1 MAHAPTPTSP
11 SEGRPRV
18 SAVVLN
24 SVSHDSRVLKEA
36 ESLVRAGYDV
46 EVFGIQDNRVGDPVT
61 TLESGLVIRRADWKC
76 RAYSALALSI
86 RAGGILLFI
95 LAVVAYSVIFLHH
108 LRLVAF
114 LMSPAFIFAV
124 GLLPLLAIPVVFH
137 RKAWRFEKVAWN
149 LRGTEPASEPATPR
163 SVLVTGQLLNPSHW
177 KLGPRLAAI
186 GEFLRRRLFQH
197 VQEQA
202 MLALIEEFRPTI
214 VHCHDLHTIGFGLK
228 LKRRLGA
235 KVVYDSHELFENQSM
250 ISRSAAARARRRQRS
265 AASRLDGFITVN
277 ESIART
283 LRDRY
288 PALPEPV
295 VICNATPL
303 PAEPVLDDGR
313 LREAAGVP
321 AHERILLY
329 QGGFAARRGLE
340 ALVRAAPLLPAG
352 WTLVMM
358 GWGSLESRLRAV
370 AAEVDPAGE
379 RIRFIPPAPREELA
393 AWTAGGDLGVIPY
406 ENTCLNHWF
415 CSPNKLWEYPV
426 AGVPILASPFPELR
440 GIIEPH
446 GIGRLIDDPPSP
458 RGIADA
464 VAAITPEDLASMKA
478 NCRRFITGDNWSV
491 YDRRLVSLY
500 DDLRTSANRRV
511 KAPALAP
518 GDESLTKVVTDS

>member
-1 MAHAPTPTSP
+1 MAHDPTPTSP
-11 SEGRPRV
+11 DTGQPRV
-18 SAVVLN
+18 AAVVRN
-24 SVSHDSRVLKEA
+24 SVSHDARVIKEA
-36 ESLVRAGYDV
+36 ESLVRAGYHV
-46 EVFGIQDNRVGDPVT
+46 EVFGIQDNRVDDPVT
-61 TLESGLVIRRADWKC
+61 TLESGLVIRRADWKS
-76 RAYSALALSI
+76 RAYSSLALAI
-86 RAGGILLFI
+86 WACGILLFA
-95 LAVVAYSVIFLHH
+95 LAIVAYSAIFLHWP
-108 LRLVAF
+108 RVVAF
-114 LMSPAFIFAV
+114 LMSPAVIYAV
-124 GLLPLLAIPVVFH
+124 GLLPLLTIPVVFH
-137 RKAWRFEKVAWN
+137 RKARRFNQVSRN
-149 LRGTEPASEPATPR
+149 LRRTGPTTESAKR
-163 SVLVTGQLLNPSHW
+163 SHW
-177 KLGPRLAAI
+177 KLRPRLVAI
-186 GEFLRRRLFQH
+186 GEFLRRRLFRH
-197 VQEQA
+197 AQEEA
-202 MLALIEEFRPTI
+202 MLALIEAFRPTI
-214 VHCHDLHTIGFGLK
+214 VHCHDLHTIDIGLR
-228 LKRRLGA
+228 LKRRFGA

-265 AASRLDGFITVN
+265 AAPRLDGFITVN

-295 VICNATPL
+295 VIRNATPL
-303 PAEPVLDDGR
+303 PVEPVLDDGR
-313 LREAAGVP
+313 LRDAAGVP
-321 AHERILLY
+321 SHERILLY
-329 QGGFAARRGLE
+329 QGGFADRRGLE

-358 GWGSLESRLRAV
+358 GWGSFENRLRAV
-370 AAEVDPAGE
+370 AAEVDPAGK

-393 AWTAGGDLGVIPY
+393 SWTAGGDLGVIPY

-478 NCRRFITGDNWSV
+478 NCRRFITRDNWSV

-500 DDLRTSANRRV
+500 GNLRTNANRRV
-511 KAPALAP
+511 KAPALVP
-518 GDESLTKVVTDS
+518 NDEPLTEVVTGS